1 MVGWTGALG
10 FFCTTSSKS
19 CWRVQQYRWESVGQG
34 VGATEWEQLLE
45 RGGVSAAQIEWEYEC
60 GWVNAARMQW
70 RAYSMCL
77 RSCSSWISRLLAMLE
92 YQGSWH
98 FCWKIHGTKTRY
110 KWQAQWDE
118 ITCNAC
124 KTAMKAEYVGSWS
137 RKFSPYAERLCSNL
151 VLQKDHYAKIIVP
164 GNSQCQRIVLWLRD
178 HLQSSK
184 YWRLLNSAGEE
195 KDQNTLHQTL
205 SNQTFR
211 MGSTSCSKRLCRL
224 IASNLQG
231 CVQ

>member
-1 MVGWTGALG
+1 
-10 FFCTTSSKS
+10 
-19 CWRVQQYRWESVGQG
+19 
-34 VGATEWEQLLE
+34 
-45 RGGVSAAQIEWEYEC
+45 
-60 GWVNAARMQW
+60 
-70 RAYSMCL
+70 
-77 RSCSSWISRLLAMLE
+77 MLE

-184 YWRLLNSAGEE
+184 YWRLLNSAE
-195 KDQNTLHQTL
+195 KRIKMLCIWSSVIISALGLQAAWKDCSCLLRHIC
-205 SNQTFR
+205 TFVCK
-211 MGSTSCSKRLCRL
+211 GIVK
-224 IASNLQG
+224 AF
-231 CVQ
+231 V